1 MDDIA
6 RRQALSVQ
14 RILEVKKS
22 LFAAQA
28 GKLDAVSPLG
38 TFSRGYSITL
48 KLPDKTLVR
57 SIDDVEER
65 DGLQIIVNDG
75 IIKCH
80 VDDKEVC
87 KWK

>member
-1 MDDIA
+1 M
-6 RRQALSVQ
+6 Q
-14 RILEVKKS
+14 RILEVKMS
-22 LFAAQA
+22 LFAAHA

-38 TFSRGYSITL
+38 TLSRGYSITL

-57 SIDDVEER
+57 SIDDIEER
-65 DGLQIIVNDG
+65 GELQIIVNDG
-75 IIKCH
+75 KIKCH